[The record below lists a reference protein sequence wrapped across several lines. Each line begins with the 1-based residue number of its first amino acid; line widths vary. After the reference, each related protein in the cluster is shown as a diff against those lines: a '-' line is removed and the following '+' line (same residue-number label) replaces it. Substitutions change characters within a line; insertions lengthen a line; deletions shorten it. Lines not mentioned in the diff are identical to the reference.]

1 MNIGYAQ
8 KIITPSLNKP
18 VFLAGFGNDRRAET
32 IHDDLYAR
40 ALTIQTEQTTLVL
53 VALDLIGF
61 FRPDVLEVIETLKV
75 SETFRVLN
83 PQIVIASTHT
93 HHGPDTMG
101 LWGPD
106 QKTRGVDEAWMTAT
120 KQKIVDVIHA
130 SLSTLKPASVKW
142 TSVHV
147 PGLVKNARNP
157 EILDDE
163 LTLLQFLTE
172 DRRPLATL
180 FNFPCHPEVLWDMNP
195 NITSDYVHYL
205 REEVEHQ
212 TGAPCIFFSG
222 ALGGMMTPDVK
233 DHSFEEAEF
242 MGRKLAVEG
251 LKALSAVSPQ
261 TVDDRPQTAG
271 KEAVNGHLSSV
282 SIEKRIIKA
291 KLTNILYKL
300 AFGRKLLPDTRDKKG
315 YVTTE
320 VNLIRIGRLWLATVP
335 GELLPKL
342 GLQLKA
348 WMKEA
353 GAHVTGVIGLANDEL
368 GYILPVE
375 DFKYPWNPFKPG
387 THYEETNSIGKDI
400 TPKVMDA
407 LHNVIAS
414 EAKQSSGMLRIASP
428 TRSAR
433 GSQ

>member
-1 MNIGYAQ
+1 MKIGYAQ
-8 KIITPSLNKP
+8 NTLTPSLDKP
-18 VFLAGFGNDRRAET
+18 VFLAGFGNNRRAET
-32 IHDDLYAR
+32 IHDDLYVR
-40 ALTIQTEQTTLVL
+40 ALAIQTEQTTLVM

-61 FRPDVLEVIETLKV
+61 FRPDVYEVIEKV
-75 SETFRVLN
+75 NRPDV
-83 PQIVIASTHT
+83 QIVIASTHT

-106 QKTRGVDEAWMTAT
+106 QKTRGVDEVWMSAT
-120 KQKIVDVIHA
+120 KQKIADVIHA
-130 SLSTLKPASVKW
+130 SLSDLKSASVKW

-163 LTLLQFLTE
+163 LTLLQFSDVTATSKVT
-172 DRRPLATL
+172 ATL
-180 FNFPCHPEVLWDMNP
+180 MNFPCHPEVLWDMNP
-195 NITSDYVHYL
+195 NITSDYVHSL
-205 REEVEHQ
+205 REEVEQQ

-242 MGRKLAVEG
+242 MGRKLAEEG
-251 LKALSAVSPQ
+251 LKALRAVDGGQ
-261 TVDDRPQTAG
+261 LTVA
-271 KEAVNGHLSSV
+271 
-282 SIEKRIIKA
+282 SIEKRTIKA

-300 AFGRKLLPDTRDKKG
+300 AFGRKLLPDVRDKSG

-320 VNLIRIGRLWLATVP
+320 VNLVKIGGLWLATVP

-353 GAHVTGVIGLANDEL
+353 GAPVTGVIGLTNDEL

-387 THYEETNSIGKDI
+387 KHYEETNSIGKDI
-400 TPKVMDA
+400 TLKVMDG
-407 LHNVIAS
+407 LKELI
-414 EAKQSSGMLRIASP
+414 R
-428 TRSAR
+428 
-433 GSQ
+433 